1 MTSEMRNNIAIVLED
16 VIYNHETAC
25 LSSYLKEKKFNVK
38 YFFWKSSK
46 NILDKIQN
54 FKPDHIYLP
63 TEVRAHG
70 GTAELLNILEI
81 SKKIK
86 SILKN
91 VKVTLFGRLSTILNE
106 EILKRYEIVDHVLV
120 GDPEYPLEKL
130 ASGIKPSEIDGLVF
144 RDTERG
150 EIVSNKIGKQTDL
163 KNLPMPDFDEFFSI
177 TGADKMGFY
186 VPVSRGCFYRCT
198 FCQNATTR
206 REVNAEGKS
215 GFRYYDSEWC
225 LKSLE
230 YLKSKYGPIEN
241 FYFTDSIFTFDKK
254 FMSEFLTLYKSRIGV
269 PYVIATRMN
278 LIDDDIS
285 RLLKDSGC
293 SKVNFGIECGVEK
306 TRNFLLKKAETD
318 KHLIEGLKSCKKFG
332 LRTAGNVILGLPDET
347 FNDAIESLKKSVEF
361 DPDILNIYL
370 FQPYYGTELTDYS
383 IKKGYLDKDF
393 TKWDRTGS
401 KNQGVLALDLPDK
414 KKIENLM
421 LLGPLFR
428 VMPFVSLF
436 KILCRLPKNRL
447 FLFTYH
453 LPRIVRGL
461 TFELGQKSLMRKFGY
476 LLNCFYR
483 IFILGVRPFNR

>member
-1 MTSEMRNNIAIVLED
+1 MENKNIAIVLED

-25 LSSYLKEKKFNVK
+25 LSSYLKTRNFNVK
-38 YFFWKSSK
+38 YFFWKKTK
-46 NILDKIQN
+46 NVLDEIVRFSPK
-54 FKPDHIYLP
+54 HIYLP

-81 SKKIK
+81 SEKIK
-86 SILKN
+86 KV
-91 VKVTLFGRLSTILNE
+91 VKDIKITLFGRLSTILNE
-106 EILKRYEIVDHVLV
+106 EILKRYKVVDHVLV

-130 ASGIKPSEIDGLVF
+130 ASGVDISKIDGLVY
-144 RDTERG
+144 RDSLDHDK
-150 EIVSNKIGKQTDL
+150 VFSNKIGTQTDL
-163 KNLPMPDFDEFFSI
+163 KKLPMPDFDEFFSI
-177 TGADKMGFY
+177 SGADKMGFY

-225 LKSLE
+225 LKNLE
-230 YLKSKYGPIEN
+230 HLKNKYGPIEN

-254 FMSEFLTLYKSRIGV
+254 FLSDFLKKYKSRINV

-278 LIDDDIS
+278 LIDDEIS
-285 RLLKDSGC
+285 KLLKDSGC

-306 TRNFLLKKAETD
+306 TRNLLLKKAETD
-318 KHLIEGLKSCKKFG
+318 KHLEDGLASCKKFG
-332 LRTAGNVILGLPDET
+332 LRTAGNVIIGLPDES
-347 FNDAIESLKKSVEF
+347 FNDAIQSLKKSVEF
-361 DPDILNIYL
+361 NPDILNIYL

-401 KNQGVLALDLPDK
+401 KNQGVLALNLPER

-428 VMPFVSLF
+428 VIPFVLLF
-436 KILCRLPKNRL
+436 KILCGLPKNRF

-453 LPRIVRGL
+453 LPRIIRGL
-461 TFELGQKSLMRKFGY
+461 TFELGQKSLMRKLSY
-476 LLNCFYR
+476 LFNCFYR

>member
-1 MTSEMRNNIAIVLED
+1 MTNNNIAIVLED

-25 LSSYLKEKKFNVK
+25 LSAYLKEKKFNIK
-38 YFFWKSSK
+38 YFFWKNSTNTLKDIIHFNPK
-46 NILDKIQN
+46 NV
-54 FKPDHIYLP
+54 FLP

-70 GTAELLNILEI
+70 GTGELLNILEI
-81 SKKIK
+81 SEKIK
-86 SILKN
+86 QELENIKI
-91 VKVTLFGRLSTILNE
+91 TLFGRLSTILNE
-106 EILKRYEIVDHVLV
+106 EILNRYKIVDHVLV

-130 ASGIKPSEIDGLVF
+130 AQGIEPSNIEGLIF
-144 RDTERG
+144 RDTNSEK
-150 EIVSNKIGKQTDL
+150 IISNKIGKQTDL
-163 KNLPMPDFDEFFSI
+163 RKLPMPDFDEFFSI
-177 TGADKMGFY
+177 SGADKMGFY

-225 LKSLE
+225 LKNLE
-230 YLKSKYGPIEN
+230 YLKKKYGPIEN

-254 FMSEFLTLYKSRIGV
+254 FMSEFLTKYKTRIDV

-278 LIDDDIS
+278 LIDDEIS
-285 RLLKDSGC
+285 KLLKDSGC
-293 SKVNFGIECGVEK
+293 SKVNFGIECGIEK
-306 TRNFLLKKAETD
+306 TRNLLLKKAETD
-318 KHLIEGLKSCKKFG
+318 KHLSDGLKSCKKFG

-347 FNDAIESLKKSVEF
+347 FDDAIESLKKSVEF

-370 FQPYYGTELTDYS
+370 FQPYYGTELTTYS
-383 IKKGYLDKDF
+383 IEKGYLDKDF

-401 KNQGVLALDLPDK
+401 KNQGSLALNLPDK

-428 VMPFVSLF
+428 VVPFVSLF
-436 KILCRLPKNRL
+436 KILCRLPKNRF

-453 LPRIVRGL
+453 LPRIARGL
-461 TFELGQKSLMRKFGY
+461 TFELGQKSLVRKLSY